1 MSEEKKATQAD
12 LQVPR
17 RFTVPQRI
25 EHLVLLIS
33 FTVLGLTGLVQKYGL
48 NSLSERLI
56 SLLGGIQT
64 TRVIHRAAAIVFA
77 LLTAYHAIVIAQKFF
92 VRRVQLTMLPLPKD
106 VVDALHSTLHGLGL
120 RKDPPQMPRYN
131 FAEKLEYWALIWG
144 GLIMLLTGFMLWNP
158 LITTLFLPGQFIPA
172 AKAAHGGEAV
182 LAVLAI
188 IVWHFYNVHIR
199 MFNKSMFT
207 GKLTR
212 HQMEEEHSLEWD
224 DIAAGKMNPAPSSET
239 MRRRQLIF
247 IPIAIIFAALGIGGI
262 YWAATAETTAIST
275 LPAPTSRPP
284 IYSQKAPELSVPA
297 KAAVVSAPHIPHT
310 TVGLEQCSQCHNRS
324 GMKPVPSN
332 HEGRP
337 IESCRICHKPGPPTK
352 SERSEM
358 NEREETAGGPKAIP
372 HPTEADPFKPCINC
386 HGKSKMKPAPSNHDG
401 WPIESCR
408 ICHKP
413 GAPTKKGEEIE
424 GGPKA
429 IRHPTEVAPYKNCTT
444 CHGKSR
450 MKPAPSNHEG
460 WPIETCLI
468 CHKPAAPTKSK
479 ESGAEKEKE
488 EKKG

>member
-1 MSEEKKATQAD
+1 MQAD
-12 LQVPR
+12 LQIPR

-25 EHLVLLIS
+25 EHLVLLTS

-56 SLLGGIQT
+56 GVLGGIQT
-64 TRVIHRAAAIVFA
+64 TRVIHRTAAIVFA
-77 LLTAYHAIVIAQKFF
+77 LLTVYHAIVLAYKFF
-92 VRRVQLTMLPLPKD
+92 VRRVQMTMMPVPKD
-106 VVDALHSTLHGLGL
+106 LADALNSILHGLCL
-120 RKDPPQMPRYN
+120 RKDPPKMPRYN

-212 HQMEEEHSLEWD
+212 HQMEEEHSLEWND
-224 DIAAGKMNPAPSSET
+224 LEAGKADPAPSSET
-239 MRRRQLIF
+239 IRRRLLVF
-247 IPIAIIFAALGIGGI
+247 TPIAIIFAALGIGFF

-275 LPAPTSRPP
+275 LPAPISRSEMYRP
-284 IYSQKAPELSVPA
+284 KAPESPILA
-297 KAAVVSAPHIPHT
+297 KSAIVAAPHVPHPML
-310 TVGLEQCSQCHNRS
+310 GLEQCYRCHGES

-337 IESCRICHKPGPPTK
+337 IESCRICHKRGAPTK
-352 SERSEM
+352 SKRPATNKEKEIA
-358 NEREETAGGPKAIP
+358 NGPWAIP
-372 HPTEADPFKPCINC
+372 HPTDAAPFKNCMDC
-386 HGKSKMKPAPSNHDG
+386 HGKSGMKPAPSNHEG
-401 WPIESCR
+401 WPMESCR

-413 GAPTKKGEEIE
+413 DAPTKPKRPATNKEEE
-424 GGPKA
+424 TAGSPKA
-429 IRHPTEVAPYKNCTT
+429 IRHRTDVAPYKNCNN
-444 CHGKSR
+444 CHGKSKI
-450 MKPAPSNHEG
+450 KPAPSNHEG
-460 WPIETCLI
+460 WPIESCLI
-468 CHKPAAPTKSK
+468 CHKPGAPTKSK
-479 ESGAEKEKE
+479 ESSVSPQ
-488 EKKG
+488 